1 MLDFA
6 DTLHDWFV
14 DGRPFGVAT
23 VVATSGSAVRDVGA
37 VMAVDAGG
45 TALGGVSGG
54 CVEGAVF
61 DAAVSAATGG
71 LVDRLRFGVTA
82 DDPFAIGL
90 TCGGTVDV
98 VVDRVDRDS
107 RPHYEELLA
116 RISSRSSVAEVTV
129 ASGAAGG
136 HLVVTADGSS
146 GSIGHQTLDEEA
158 VSLARVMLADGAS
171 GLREI
176 DVDDGIVEVFV
187 RSFRAPPL
195 LIVFG
200 ALDLADAVAH
210 AATIV
215 GYRTV
220 VCDARPIFATEERF
234 PHADEVVVAWPHE
247 YLTAQWD
254 KGLIDCTTA
263 LCVLTHDAKFDV
275 PLLDVAVRTPAGYI
289 GVLGSRRTH
298 EDRRERLVDRVVGE
312 AAFARLS
319 SPVGLDLGGRTP
331 GETALSIVAEMV
343 AVSNGRSGG
352 RLRDGTGPLHGR
364 TGRGGEA
371 QRGAVDCDTRI
382 SPAVP
387 GTSAPAAMAIACESP
402 IGGAI
407 TNGPTTCPTP

>member
-6 DTLHDWFV
+6 ATLHDWFI

-61 DAAVSAATGG
+61 DAAMAAAEGG
-71 LVDRLRFGVTA
+71 LVDRLRFGVAA
-82 DDPFAIGL
+82 DDPFVIGL

-98 VVDRVDRDS
+98 VVDRVDRDT
-107 RPHYEELLA
+107 RPHYEKLLA
-116 RISSRSSVAEVTV
+116 RITSRSPVAEVTV
-129 ASGAAGG
+129 ASGAAAG
-136 HLVVTADGSS
+136 HLVVSADDSS
-146 GSIGHQTLDEEA
+146 GSIGNPTLDA
-158 VSLARVMLADGAS
+158 GAAGVARVMLAHGAS

-176 DVDDGIVEVFV
+176 EVDDGVIEVFV
-187 RSFRAPPL
+187 RSFPAPPL

-220 VCDARPIFATEERF
+220 VCDARPIFATAERF

-247 YLTAQWD
+247 YLTSQWD
-254 KGLIDCTTA
+254 RGLIDSTTA

-298 EDRRERLVDRVVGE
+298 EDRRERLVDRGVGE
-312 AAFARLS
+312 DSLARLS
-319 SPVGLDLGGRTP
+319 SPVGLDIGGHTP

-364 TGRGGEA
+364 TDRGSGAQSGE
-371 QRGAVDCDTRI
+371 VNCDTRTA
-382 SPAVP
+382 PAVP
-387 GTSAPAAMAIACESP
+387 SISTPVAIAK
-402 IGGAI
+402 AI
-407 TNGPTTCPTP
+407 E